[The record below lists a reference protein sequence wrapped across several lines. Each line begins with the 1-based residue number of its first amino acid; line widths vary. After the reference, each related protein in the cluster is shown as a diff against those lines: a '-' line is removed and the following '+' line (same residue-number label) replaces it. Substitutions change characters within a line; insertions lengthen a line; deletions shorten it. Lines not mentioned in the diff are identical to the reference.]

1 MVRKIYKRVGLRRD
15 KNFSDLSNSTEA
27 LNNLLD
33 TLVDSVDST
42 FISQD
47 LNPIRNIFSSGLTND
62 GYRQVIGSAVQVTN
76 QNGINLPTFPRITY
90 QNRLDSFSLF
100 SGEPRVSGGNG
111 LTASYYN
118 SNQVFENSL
127 NVFSGASFKQDNF
140 WEAGNFTYSGKIDP
154 ESANANGGVQW
165 EGFFIP
171 TQTGAHTFSVNTTVL
186 MTFDFQ
192 TEGYT
197 SGIGTYT
204 EHSRIGLSSTFT
216 ASGTINTNQI
226 TLSDSTNTK
235 YIGIGQSVS
244 GSGIVPG
251 TTIGFEDGSYD
262 RSSGVITLTPPDGTT
277 YAVSSTFTNGNVTFS
292 KAIGQPTRII
302 HSTYVLQEY
311 ERYRIRLRYY
321 IPQSVDAIGVERNY
335 DVNILYPGSTTS
347 DLRYNRLYGLDY
359 DFSENAKGNF
369 NRYFDS
375 SVRFGGGTIGGS
387 SNASDYV
394 KVKTTKKVD
403 ILYQPKTNVLDI
415 KKAST
420 SVTTTNGSPIITT
433 SNTTGIEI
441 GNYIFGTGIPEGSVV
456 NYIAINEFIVSSQS
470 ATASGSVTLDFI
482 DHRGFVKKATGSG
495 SGGSFTLSSGNTNS
509 LKNGMVMIGSGVEA
523 YTGITTSSSPT
534 TISISPSQ
542 TISSTDVYFYQSR
555 GLLNNGLA
563 EYCLPAVTRCMVV
576 PSDVPI
582 GSTTITVNN
591 SSGVGNGWS
600 VQGLYFDGGTIVN
613 GAPPN
618 TTTIVLNKPTIRTI
632 PAGANFTVTST
643 GSDRQLCCPP
653 TDTSPPF
660 NATLEGL
667 ETVVASPNLRIDSGD
682 IVFDAF
688 NAVLSSSNISN
699 YASSDVST
707 NRLSIQTPSGEF
719 KILCA

>member
-15 KNFSDLSNSTEA
+15 KNFSDLSNATAA

-42 FISQD
+42 FISED
-47 LNPIRNIFSSGLTND
+47 LNPIRNIFSSGLSNS
-62 GYRQVIGSAVQVTN
+62 GYREVIGSAVQSTN
-76 QNGINLPTFPRITY
+76 ENGINLPVFPRITY
-90 QNRLDSFSLF
+90 QNRLDLFSLF
-100 SGEPRVSGGNG
+100 SGEPRISGGNG
-111 LTASYYN
+111 LSASYYN
-118 SNQVFENSL
+118 SNQVFENSE
-127 NVFSGASFKQDNF
+127 NIFSGASFTQDNF
-140 WEAGNFTYSGKIDP
+140 WEAGNFSYSGKNTP
-154 ESANANGGVQW
+154 ESVNVNGGVQW

-171 TQTGAHTFSVNTTVL
+171 TQTGSHTFSVNTSALV
-186 MTFDFQ
+186 TFDFQ

-197 SGIGTYT
+197 SGIGTYI
-204 EHSRIGLSSTFT
+204 EHSRIGISSTF
-216 ASGTINTNQI
+216 AANGTIDTNEI
-226 TLSDSTNTK
+226 TLSDPTNTK
-235 YIGIGQSVS
+235 YVAIGQSVS

-251 TTIGFEDGSYD
+251 TTIGFEDGSYN
-262 RSSGVITLTPPDGTT
+262 RSTGVITLTPPDGTT
-277 YAVSSTFTNGNVTFS
+277 YAVSSTFTGNVTFS
-292 KAIGQPTRII
+292 KAIGQQTRITY
-302 HSTYVLQEY
+302 STYVLQEY

-321 IPQSVDAIGVERNY
+321 IPQSVDAIGVQRNF
-335 DVNILYPGSTTS
+335 DVNVFYPGNTIRS
-347 DLRYNRLYGLDY
+347 DLRFNRLYGLDY
-359 DFSENAKGNF
+359 DFSENAKGDF

-375 SVRFGGGTIGGS
+375 SVRFGGGTIGGTGN
-387 SNASDYV
+387 SNEYV

-403 ILYQPKTNVLDI
+403 IRYQPKTTVSDI
-415 KKAST
+415 TKAST
-420 SVTTTNGSPIITT
+420 SATTTNGSPIITVP
-433 SNTTGIEI
+433 NTTGIEI
-441 GNYIFGTGIPEGSVV
+441 GNRIFGTGVPDGSVV
-456 NYIAINEFIVSSQS
+456 NYIAINEFIVSSQN
-470 ATASGSVTLDFI
+470 ATASGSNTLTFI

-509 LKNGMVMIGSGVEA
+509 LKNGMVMVGSGVQA

-563 EYCLPAVTRCMVV
+563 EYCLPGVTKCMVV

-618 TTTIVLNKPTIRTI
+618 PTTIILNKPTIRTI

-667 ETVVASPNLRIDSGD
+667 ETVVASPNLRIDSGNV
-682 IVFDAF
+682 VFDSF
-688 NAVLSSSNISN
+688 NAILSSSNISN
-699 YASSDVST
+699 YGSTDVST
-707 NRLSIQTPSGEF
+707 SRLNIQTPTGTF

>member
-47 LNPIRNIFSSGLTND
+47 LNPIRNIFFSGLTNA

-90 QNRLDSFSLF
+90 QNRLDYFSLF
-100 SGEPRVSGGNG
+100 SGEPRIAGGNG

-127 NVFSGASFKQDNF
+127 NVFSGAAFKQDNF
-140 WEAGNFTYSGKIDP
+140 WEAGNFSYTGKITP
-154 ESANANGGVQW
+154 ESVNVNGGVQW

-171 TQTGAHTFSVNTTVL
+171 TQTGAQTFSVNTTAL

-216 ASGTINTNQI
+216 ASGTIDTNQI
-226 TLSDSTNTK
+226 TLSDPTNTK

-251 TTIGFEDGSYD
+251 TTIGFGDGSYN
-262 RSSGVITLTPPDGTT
+262 RSTGVITLTPPDGTT
-277 YAVSSTFTNGNVTFS
+277 YAVSSTFTGNVTFS
-292 KAIGQPTRII
+292 KAIGQPTRISY
-302 HSTYVLQEY
+302 STYVLQEY
-311 ERYRIRLRYY
+311 ERYRIRFRYY

-335 DVNILYPGSTTS
+335 NVNI
-347 DLRYNRLYGLDY
+347 RYNRLYGLDY
-359 DFSENAKGNF
+359 DFSENAKGIF
-369 NRYFDS
+369 NTYFDS

-403 ILYQPKTNVLDI
+403 ILYQPKTTVSDI
-415 KKAST
+415 RKAEQI
-420 SVTTTNGSPIITT
+420 SVTTTNGSPTIIT

-456 NYIAINEFIVSSQS
+456 NYIAINKFIISSQS

-495 SGGSFTLSSGNTNS
+495 SGGSFTISSGNTNS
-509 LKNGMVMIGSGVEA
+509 LKNGMVMIGSGVQA

-618 TTTIVLNKPTIRTI
+618 TTTIVLNIPTIRII
-632 PAGANFTVTST
+632 PAGTNFTVTST
-643 GSDRQLCCPP
+643 GSNRQLCCPP